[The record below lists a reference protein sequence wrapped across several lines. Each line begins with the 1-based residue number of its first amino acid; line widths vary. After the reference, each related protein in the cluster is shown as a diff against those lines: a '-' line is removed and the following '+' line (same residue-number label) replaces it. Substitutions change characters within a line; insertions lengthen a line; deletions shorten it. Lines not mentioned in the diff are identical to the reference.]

1 MYHSIQK
8 DTIKGVGKMADECKG
23 DGTGTVETALDILVG
38 KWKPVILY
46 HIIVN
51 GTLRFSE
58 LQRSIPDIT
67 KKMLTTQ
74 LRELEYHDI
83 INRKIYAQIPP
94 KVEYSITEYGK
105 GLMPLLMSMHEW
117 GLGHLKHL
125 DELYG
130 ENHREQSK

>member
-1 MYHSIQK
+1 MWRSIQN
-8 DTIKGVGKMADECKG
+8 DTIKGGSKMANECKG
-23 DGTGTVETALDILVG
+23 NGTGTIETALDILVG
-38 KWKPVILY
+38 KWKPVILF
-46 HIIVN
+46 HIIDNEV
-51 GTLRFSE
+51 LRFSE
-58 LQRSIPDIT
+58 LHRLIPDIT

-105 GLMPLLMSMHEW
+105 GLFPLLMSMHEW

-130 ENHREQSK
+130 ESEETIGK

>member
-1 MYHSIQK
+1 
-8 DTIKGVGKMADECKG
+8 MAGECEG
-23 DGTGTVETALDILVG
+23 SGTGKVGIETALDILVG
-38 KWKPVILY
+38 KWKPVILF
-46 HIIVN
+46 HIIDK

-58 LQRSIPDIT
+58 LQRLIPDVT

-74 LRELEYHDI
+74 LRELEYQDI

-94 KVEYSITEYGK
+94 KVEYSITEYGM
-105 GLMPLLMSMHEW
+105 GLMPLMMSMHEW

-130 ENHREQSK
+130 ENQREQGI